1 MKKASP
7 EQMITKK
14 QKELMIFG
22 KGLAC
27 DLKAIYS
34 DDEYKFSAS
43 ELERLI
49 TLSKNNPEE
58 YISELIDLNFE
69 DDFILEECT
78 SRLLPYQLKGNKKF
92 VHFAGSSYEVYFV
105 DDAIKH
111 LSDKIDK
118 LKLKRIEDSRTY
130 AVKMIETGR
139 VQNLNFNF
147 FYGFPFT
154 QQQYCE
160 CENNIDDYCIKTSPN
175 TLYYG
180 TAIGSKKKIDSA
192 DIKNMI
198 DILDK
203 FVLVHGPIKNIEI
216 SQKKLVAESQD
227 CDYINGYVV
236 IKHLD
241 NAPRKLVKKIYS
253 LKQSNQ

>member
-1 MKKASP
+1 MKKVNA
-7 EQMITKK
+7 EEMITKK

-22 KGLAC
+22 KGLTC
-27 DLKAIYS
+27 DLKVMHS
-34 DDEYKFSAS
+34 DDEHKFSVG
-43 ELERLI
+43 ELERLT
-49 TLSKNNPEE
+49 TLSKNNPKG
-58 YISELIDLNFE
+58 YISELIDLNFK

-78 SRLLPYQLKGNKKF
+78 SRLFLYKFKGNRKF

-118 LKLKRIEDSRTY
+118 LKLRRIEDSRIY
-130 AVKMIETGR
+130 AVKMIETGK

-154 QQQYCE
+154 QQRYCE
-160 CENNIDDYCIKTSPN
+160 CGDNTDDYCIKTSPN

-180 TAIGSKKKIDSA
+180 TATGGKKRIDSA

-241 NAPRKLVKKIYS
+241 NAPRELVKKIYS
-253 LKQSNQ
+253 LKQSDQ